1 MNEKVFVV
9 LIEWS
14 IDYEQDAR
22 VIVCKT
28 KEKAQ
33 EEMRTDYENF
43 IKEFDNYDECSI
55 GDTHASASIE
65 GDWSANHCSW
75 QIKEEE
81 VYA

>member
-1 MNEKVFVV
+1 
-9 LIEWS
+9 
-14 IDYEQDAR
+14 
-22 VIVCKT
+22 
-28 KEKAQ
+28 
-33 EEMRTDYENF
+33 MRTDYENF